1 MNALRICLPILLFLT
16 LGLSQPSLAADQYTG
31 EVPVASQDEALRA
44 EAMAGALSQVLVKVS
59 GDPKAAERPAMKS
72 ALENPEP
79 LIQAYYYRQEVD
91 RSGPTPAL
99 KLYYAAN
106 FDPRAITRLLSS
118 SGLSQWARERPALMV
133 WVATDQ
139 GGSTTLMDQ
148 SGMAPLMQRAGE
160 RGIVLKMPG
169 VDAEE
174 SGLERLGDVER
185 RSLDNLRQIASRSG
199 TPGVLAGTL
208 FPTSDGFVGRFAF
221 SDGERTEE
229 FEARGDSADDAL
241 RAVADETANRLAS
254 RYAFDAADSEPVSVA
269 AMVRGIG
276 NAQEFARIHA
286 YLTSL
291 SIVRSVSIGAAA
303 ADTMNLDVVVAGGA
317 DRLRQIIAL
326 NDILSVAGDGP
337 EGVLVLDRR

>member
-1 MNALRICLPILLFLT
+1 MTALRIRMLFLM
-16 LGLSQPSLAADQYTG
+16 LLCACCASPSSAADQYTG
-31 EVPVASQDEALRA
+31 EVPVISQDDALRT
-44 EAMAGALSQVLVKVS
+44 EAMVAALAQVLVKVS

-91 RSGPTPAL
+91 RSGPTPAM

-139 GGSTTLMDQ
+139 GGSTALMGP
-148 SGMAPLMQRAGE
+148 SSLSPLMQRAGE
-160 RGIVLKMPG
+160 RGIVLKAASIEG
-169 VDAEE
+169 DE
-174 SGLERLGDVER
+174 SELERLGDVER
-185 RSLDNLRQIASRSG
+185 RSLDNLRQIASKSG

-208 FPTSDGFVGRFAF
+208 YPTSEGFIGRFAF
-221 SDGERTEE
+221 SDGERAEE
-229 FEARGDSADDAL
+229 FEARGDTAEATL

-269 AMVRGIG
+269 AMVRGI
-276 NAQEFARIHA
+276 NSAQEFARIHS

-291 SIVRSVSIGAAA
+291 SVVRSVSIGAAA
-303 ADTMNLDVVVAGGA
+303 ADTMNLVVVVSGGA
-317 DRLRQIIAL
+317 ERLKQIIAL
-326 NDILSVAGDGP
+326 NDILSVAGDGSD
-337 EGVLVLDRR
+337 GILVLDRR